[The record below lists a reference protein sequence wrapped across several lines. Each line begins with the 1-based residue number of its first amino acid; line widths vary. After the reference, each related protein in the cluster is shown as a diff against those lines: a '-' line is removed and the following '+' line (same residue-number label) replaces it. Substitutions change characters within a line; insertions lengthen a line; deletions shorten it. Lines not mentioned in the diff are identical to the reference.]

1 MPNTI
6 KVKRGKSAALNTS
19 TEKLQAGEVLY
30 NLDKNYLTV
39 GAKDNDTLTKKPVAA
54 REIVGY
60 TGDTDS
66 KIGAS
71 TTEAYS
77 IRYNDDSGVI
87 VSSENNILSTPGTL
101 KMQTPGKNISTITI
115 STGEVDPDGSAKPT
129 IELST
134 SLGTPITLA
143 LPWKSGT
150 LATTDD
156 ITTSIATKLD
166 NTNEDKVAL
175 KNNKSLSY
183 TSDAVAYNI
192 MSRDANGRARVAD
205 GVAVQDIATVGQ
217 LNTGLNGKYEK
228 PTGGIPETDLA
239 STIQASLEK
248 ADSALQSH
256 QSITTGSVNGTI
268 AANGTDVA
276 VKGLKA
282 LAYKDSLTKT
292 DVGLGNVDNTSDE
305 EKPIS
310 AATQAALDKKQASLT
325 ATQLNA
331 VNSGITSG
339 KVSTYDGYQAKI
351 DDKYTKPADGI
362 PKTDLASAV
371 QTSLAKADS
380 ALQSHQSVKLESG
393 TNNGTLKLTV
403 NGTSTDNIAVTNL
416 GSAAFTAASNYA
428 AAADLGNYYTKTE
441 SDGRYVKSSE
451 NFVKAFTIPNGV
463 STGTLAADVK
473 QKLCNP
479 DSHNYYVYDDTSEMI
494 LKYSF
499 NEDDEIIQYKA
510 IYLLNDKA
518 YDITMQILPSNGSW
532 RRSQTVL
539 NGATANP
546 TLTGTEAELTGL
558 KVGGTNYK
566 IPVNNKVFSVTIYEA
581 GE

>member
-39 GAKDNDTLTKKPVAA
+39 GAEDNDALTKKPVAA

-101 KMQTPGKNISTITI
+101 KMRTPGKNASTVII

-134 SLGTPITLA
+134 SLSMPITLA

-156 ITTSIATKLD
+156 ITASASTKLD
-166 NTNEDKVAL
+166 NTGDDKVAL
-175 KNNKSLSY
+175 KNNKSLNY
-183 TSDAVAYNI
+183 TSDATASTL
-192 MSRDANGRARVAD
+192 MSRDANGRAKVAD
-205 GVAVQDIATVGQ
+205 GVADKDIATVGQ
-217 LNTGLNGKYEK
+217 LNAGL
-228 PTGGIPETDLA
+228 
-239 STIQASLEK
+239 S
-248 ADSALQSH
+248 
-256 QSITTGSVNGTI
+256 
-268 AANGTDVA
+268 
-276 VKGLKA
+276 
-282 LAYKDSLTKT
+282 
-292 DVGLGNVDNTSDE
+292 
-305 EKPIS
+305 
-310 AATQAALDKKQASLT
+310 
-325 ATQLNA
+325 
-331 VNSGITSG
+331 
-339 KVSTYDGYQAKI
+339 
-351 DDKYTKPADGI
+351 DKYTKPAGGI
-362 PKTDLASAV
+362 PKTDLASGV

-380 ALQSHQSVKLESG
+380 ALQSHQTVKLESG

-403 NGTSTDNIAVTNL
+403 NGTATDNIAVTNL

-428 AAADLGNYYTKTE
+428 TAAELENYYTKTE

-451 NFVKAFTIPNGV
+451 NFVKAFTIPNGA
-463 STGTLAADVK
+463 SSGTLTADVK

-479 DSHNYYVYDDTSEMI
+479 DGHNYYVFDDTSEMI

-510 IYLLNDKA
+510 IYLQNDRA

-539 NGATANP
+539 NSATANP

-566 IPVNNKVFSVTIYEA
+566 IPVNKNVFSVTIYEA
-581 GE
+581 GD